1 MLDLLGRRNGVRCFI
16 AKLISPNRI
25 SLYKNRGQA
34 IVLVHVQGLFS
45 TSQGRKQ
52 KKTAEY
58 VCVHRDNSTITVLNL
73 KVRSSV
79 ILSLKQHVLQNF
91 SIISIGREQTL
102 PCIVYRPH
110 LNCRTQKTKVNITRK
125 GKGKEN
131 QKRPLNFHKRMLSIG
146 RGHLKK

>member
-1 MLDLLGRRNGVRCFI
+1 MLDLLSRRNGVRCFI

-45 TSQGRKQ
+45 ISQGRKQ

-102 PCIVYRPH
+102 PSFLYRPH
-110 LNCRTQKTKVNITRK
+110 LNCRTQKNKGEYNKKRK
-125 GKGKEN
+125 R
-131 QKRPLNFHKRMLSIG
+131 KRESKAPP
-146 RGHLKK
+146 